1 MQHPTYHAYREAWA
15 KAYTID
21 PPVPLNVD
29 IELASV
35 CNLACP
41 FCFWGEADFNQ
52 DMKQILPDGKPK
64 KRLMPTEMALRII
77 DECAKIGVPALKFN
91 WRGEST
97 IHPEYSKILQYA
109 RQQYSVKCGH
119 AGSPHRGRE
128 IVNNAGGVGPQDLE
142 CAFEDIRPAF
152 HDLLV
157 NTNANCKD
165 SAINGLMAATKVM
178 VSLDSTIPEIYAK
191 MRVNGNLERAIEVIK
206 ELIRRGHPNLW
217 VRRVITKD
225 NAHEPFA
232 QNVHNILGGKGY
244 KVSEHHCVD
253 RSTDSTHQTNNPD
266 SYERTYCGYPS
277 QRLMVA
283 SDGTCY
289 PCCVDYDG
297 TMQMGRFPEQALVEI
312 WNGAPFQNLRRELR
326 ANQFKSE
333 ACKKCTSWMAYKAP
347 QRNQVQDKEVK
358 V

>member
-1 MQHPTYHAYREAWA
+1 MNVFPTFESYRKAWVD
-15 KAYTID
+15 AYTQD

-35 CNLACP
+35 CNLKCP
-41 FCFWGEADFNQ
+41 MCFYGEAEWNAAMMQ
-52 DMKQILPDGKPK
+52 PAPDGKPK
-64 KRLMPTEMALRII
+64 KRLMPTEMAIKII
-77 DECAKIGVPALKFN
+77 DQCAEIGVPALKMN

-97 IHPEYSKILQYA
+97 IHPDYSKILTYA
-109 RQQYSVKCGH
+109 AQRTTFHYQEHMELGGWGVHLKSFH
-119 AGSPHRGRE
+119 E
-128 IVNNAGGVGPQDLE
+128 I
-142 CAFEDIRPAF
+142 
-152 HDLLV
+152 LV

-165 SAINGLMAATKVM
+165 HAIPGLMAATKCM
-178 VSLDSTIPEIYAK
+178 VSLDSTIPEIYAIQ
-191 MRVNGNLERAIEVIK
+191 RAGGDLNRAIEVVK
-206 ELIRRGHPNLW
+206 ELIKRKHPNLW
-217 VRRVITKD
+217 IRRVMTKE

-232 QNVHNILGGKGY
+232 ENVHKIFGGKGY

-266 SYERTYCGYPS
+266 KYERTYCGYPS

-297 TMQMGRFPEQALVEI
+297 TMEMGSVQESSLLDI
-312 WNGAPFQNLRRELR
+312 WNGDRFKRLRSDLRR
-326 ANQFKSE
+326 NQFQSE

-347 QRNQVQDKEVK
+347 QREQVQDKEVILK
-358 V
+358 

>member
-1 MQHPTYHAYREAWA
+1 MKYPTYDSYRKAWGD
-15 KAYTID
+15 AYTQD

-41 FCFWGEADFNQ
+41 FCFWGESDFNE
-52 DMKQILPDGKPK
+52 DMKQPASDGKPK
-64 KRLMPTEMALRII
+64 KRLMPTEMAMSII
-77 DECAKIGVPALKFN
+77 DQAAEIGVPALKFN

-97 IHPEYSKILQYA
+97 IHPDYSKILRYA
-109 RQQYSVKCGH
+109 
-119 AGSPHRGRE
+119 ANIWHRHDGALVHRADP
-128 IVNNAGGVGPQDLE
+128 NNAIEYV
-142 CAFEDIRPAF
+142 RPAF

-165 SAINGLMAATKVM
+165 AALDGLMAATKVM
-178 VSLDSTIPEIYAK
+178 ISLDSTIPEIYAK
-191 MRVNGNLERAIEVIK
+191 MRVNGDLNRALDVAR

-217 VRRVITKD
+217 IRRVITKE

-232 QNVHNILGGKGY
+232 ENVHKILGGKGY

-253 RSTDSTHQTNNPD
+253 RSADSAHQTSNPD
-266 SYERTYCGYPS
+266 QYERTYCGYPS

-297 TMQMGRFPEQALVEI
+297 KMPMGNIQQQPLGEI
-312 WNGAPFQNLRRELR
+312 WMGERFRTLRSELR
-326 ANQFKSE
+326 ANIFKSE
-333 ACKKCTSWMAYKAP
+333 ACKKCTSWMSYKAP
-347 QRNQVQDKEVK
+347 QREMVQDREVK
-358 V
+358 A